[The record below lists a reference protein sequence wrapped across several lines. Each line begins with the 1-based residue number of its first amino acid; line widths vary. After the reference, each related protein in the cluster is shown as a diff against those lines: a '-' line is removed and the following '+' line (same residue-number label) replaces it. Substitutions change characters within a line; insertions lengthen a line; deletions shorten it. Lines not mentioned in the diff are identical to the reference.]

1 MRRDF
6 EGEEAGR
13 KEVQGK
19 SVDEE
24 GAGGAFHSSAS
35 GYKVYLC
42 TYRLALFELLGE
54 ETRACSNLSGPPL
67 EVHWCCYPFA
77 PQKPF
82 VRPTLHRKDTRC
94 LELLAKRICRRLV
107 VQHQSSVYCFSYLD
121 T

>member
-42 TYRLALFELLGE
+42 IGLLS
-54 ETRACSNLSGPPL
+54 SN
-67 EVHWCCYPFA
+67 Y
-77 PQKPF
+77 
-82 VRPTLHRKDTRC
+82 
-94 LELLAKRICRRLV
+94 
-107 VQHQSSVYCFSYLD
+107 
-121 T
+121 

>member
-54 ETRACSNLSGPPL
+54 ETRACSSLSGPPL

-82 VRPTLHRKDTRC
+82 CTAYTASHGYKVFGTLSKADLSSTRGSTSIEC
-94 LELLAKRICRRLV
+94 ILL
-107 VQHQSSVYCFSYLD
+107 
-121 T
+121 